1 MHRNLQFLCTCKSP
15 PMQYNGC
22 KSVTNIFP
30 GAPIHHICFL
40 FGFLS
45 FLDIG
50 WINLFLLAVADH
62 SQISLI
68 LWKRLKYG
76 NSRVIVS
83 HYSTMSEKVLVFT
96 SQISIGL

>member
-1 MHRNLQFLCTCKSP
+1 MDKLVP
-15 PMQYNGC
+15 
-22 KSVTNIFP
+22 V
-30 GAPIHHICFL
+30 
-40 FGFLS
+40 
-45 FLDIG
+45 
-50 WINLFLLAVADH
+50 AVH